1 MKDKN
6 DLFPGD
12 GDFSKLV
19 KKAQRKSLIRT
30 ILVSV
35 IVSAL
40 LFAGLMWLG
49 TFLMYKNMEDENNY
63 DYATG
68 SIRGANVEMG
78 GSLFNY
84 TPFSAHAITSSTKY
98 VAGVPVPWETREK
111 VFTIFGSS
119 RPVQAPSYS
128 GSGNIEDDRMVM
140 YFQGERLVEFYS
152 PELDYKFVPDEREL
166 LEEAGENQVV
176 EMAFSFDA
184 AYGVEEVEEIFLDQ
198 LNWYWVDVNGSADQ
212 GEEQQPVYGYEAYGF
227 FQNRDAL
234 ESAEGFIQ
242 QMEWLRDEK
251 GHFQEEAGRI
261 YDVVGGASSSEEVQA
276 EELEVSGVVVTGS
289 PEELM
294 AFSELPMIRAAVL
307 GATTD
312 KY

>member
-1 MKDKN
+1 MNDKN

-12 GDFSKLV
+12 GDFSNLV

-30 ILVSV
+30 IFVSV
-35 IVSAL
+35 IVTAL
-40 LFAGLMWLG
+40 LFTGLMWLG

-78 GSLFNY
+78 GTLFDY
-84 TPFSAHAITSSTKY
+84 TPFSAHAVTSSTKY

-111 VFTIFGSS
+111 IFTIFGSS
-119 RPVQAPSYS
+119 RPVQTPSYS
-128 GSGNIEDDRMVM
+128 GSGTIEDDRMVM

-152 PELDYKFVPDEREL
+152 PELDYGFVPDERGL
-166 LEEAGENQVV
+166 LEDIDANKVV

-184 AYGVEEVEEIFLDQ
+184 PYGIKEVEEVFSGQ
-198 LNWYWVDVNGSADQ
+198 LNWYWVDISNSSDQ
-212 GEEQQPVYGYEAYGF
+212 EEEQQPVYGYEAYGF
-227 FQNRDAL
+227 LHYRNAM
-234 ESAEGFIQ
+234 ESAEGFIRQ
-242 QMEWLRDEK
+242 IEGLRDEK
-251 GHFQEEAGRI
+251 EDFQEEADRI
-261 YDVVGGASSSEEVQA
+261 YNIIGGDSSSPVTA
-276 EELEVSGVVVTGS
+276 AELEVSGVVVTGS
-289 PEELM
+289 PEELL